1 MRRARVRIR
10 RMVQADLPSVL
21 ELEALL
27 FATPWSRESFEVEF
41 TPGTNAVALVAEVGA
56 ELSGYMISWL
66 IVDELHIGNLAVAP
80 RLQGRGV
87 AKAMLQRVISDAA
100 AGGAVLASL
109 EVRASNDAARALYE
123 GLGFRPAA
131 VRQRYYENNGEDAI
145 VMILD
150 VTPEDVRL

>member
-1 MRRARVRIR
+1 MRRVKVRIR
-10 RMVQADLPSVL
+10 RMAQADLPFVL
-21 ELEALL
+21 ELEELL

-41 TPGTNAVALVAEVGA
+41 KPGTNAVALVAEVGKKLA
-56 ELSGYMISWL
+56 GYMISWL
-66 IVDELHIGNLAVAP
+66 IVDELHIGNLAVTP
-80 RLQGRGV
+80 KLQGRGV

-109 EVRASNDAARALYE
+109 EVRASNNAARALYE

-131 VRQRYYENNGEDAI
+131 IRPRYYENNREDAI
-145 VMILD
+145 VMIRD